1 MQHEIIITKKDLSI
15 VDATPGCRAFMQEGA
30 LKTNRNLFVHVPV
43 LQTILS
49 PEALREGGVFEGI
62 MLGTSNYAVQVI
74 PAGKHITFLFRLDHG
89 SSPNPAVLSEI
100 SELRERTELLETI
113 IEEAPIGLIL
123 CNEDG
128 TILYMNKKQ
137 EENSR
142 KKRQQLIDHDIR
154 DIYRKTF
161 EYPQITE
168 FFDRVM
174 NSSAPHKALI
184 LDHYYPQ
191 FYKRDIVIK
200 FLASRLKVHKKIAIF
215 VEIED
220 ELYREKR
227 KAEKAGEELRM
238 SQSYMAQLLD
248 SSPNMV
254 ISVDEKRRVVSFN
267 KTAERLLGFRASE
280 VYNSPVDRFF
290 PKEELPK
297 LDLAVSS
304 QVLWYGTIHIYRS
317 DRSSFPIELYSTKVK
332 DERTGKDIA
341 TLLLAVDIEERNKLR
356 KNLIQSQ
363 KMNFIGELVS
373 GLAHQINN
381 PLVGVINIADVLLQK
396 IDVDD
401 EKYSYVRM
409 IREAG
414 ESCKD
419 VISRLLRFSRRQEGI
434 PQADI
439 DIRNVLDAGI
449 EMLMKHPKL
458 KGVKVERSYHD
469 VPVIRGD
476 QVLLQQA
483 FMNMLINSAQALD
496 GSGVIRVRCGPDH
509 TRGSQVVVAIADT
522 GCGIPEEDIPRVF
535 EPFFSTKEADDGT
548 GIGLSLTYWIIQDH
562 GGRISVESAVGKG
575 TTFTTYLPVTS

>member
-1 MQHEIIITKKDLSI
+1 MQHELIITKKDLSI
-15 VDATPGCRAFMQEGA
+15 VDATPGCRVFMQEGA
-30 LKTNRNLFVHVPV
+30 LKKNRNLFEHVPV

-49 PEALREGGVFEGI
+49 PEALKEGGVFEGI
-62 MLGTSNYAVQVI
+62 TLGTGNYAVQII
-74 PAGKHITFLFRLDHG
+74 PSGKHITFLFRLDHG
-89 SSPNPAVLSEI
+89 SSSNPSALSEI
-100 SELRERTELLETI
+100 SELRERTVLLETI

-128 TILYMNKKQ
+128 NILYMNKKQ

-142 KKRQQLIDHDIR
+142 KKRWQLIDHDIR

-174 NSSAPHKALI
+174 NSTAPYKALI

-227 KAEKAGEELRM
+227 KSEKAGEELRM

-267 KTAERLLGFRASE
+267 KTAERLLGFKAGE

-317 DRSSFPIELYSTKVK
+317 DKSSFPIELYSTKVK

-341 TLLLAVDIEERNKLR
+341 TLLLAVDIEERNNLR

-434 PQADI
+434 PQADM

-476 QVLLQQA
+476 PVLLQQA
-483 FMNMLINSAQALD
+483 FMNMLINSGQALS

-509 TRGSQVVVAIADT
+509 TRGSQIVVAIADT

-535 EPFFSTKEADDGT
+535 EPFFSTKDADDGT
-548 GIGLSLTYWIIQDH
+548 GIGLSLAYWIIQDH
-562 GGRISVESAVGKG
+562 GGRISVESALGKG
-575 TTFTTYLPVTS
+575 STFTTYLPVTS